1 VSINDHKNTGQASRD
16 ALYLVKASMRQVCWQ
31 THVSG
36 LAFRLDD
43 ATWCRRT
50 AIGLDLRKKTAP
62 EVPPV
67 AVYVTLYRYTD
78 EGMKRIKEAPKI
90 AESWQRE
97 AEKAG
102 VAVKALY
109 WLQGAYDA
117 VTIVESDDEDA
128 FNNLMLAIGAQGYLR
143 TETMRGFGIEDVQR
157 VTQNLR

>member
-1 VSINDHKNTGQASRD
+1 
-16 ALYLVKASMRQVCWQ
+16 
-31 THVSG
+31 
-36 LAFRLDD
+36 
-43 ATWCRRT
+43 
-50 AIGLDLRKKTAP
+50 
-62 EVPPV
+62 V

-102 VAVKALY
+102 VSVKALY

-117 VTIVESDDEDA
+117 VTVVETHDEDA